1 MSKRTV
7 EREILTIGQVAA
19 YLQVTERTIYRL
31 SQGKKIP
38 AFKVGGM
45 WRYSQTDIDSWI
57 KQKSM
62 DGLDAGRDEVVT
74 AMGQTK
80 RREQK

>member
-1 MSKRTV
+1 LHYAVATYLNLAITMSKRTV

-45 WRYSQTDIDSWI
+45 WRYSQTDINSWI
-57 KQKSM
+57 
-62 DGLDAGRDEVVT
+62 
-74 AMGQTK
+74 
-80 RREQK
+80 REQSMNEGSK

>member
-31 SQGKKIP
+31 SQSKKIP

-45 WRYSQTDIDSWI
+45 WRYSQTDINNWI
-57 KQKSM
+57 RKQSMNEGLKS
-62 DGLDAGRDEVVT
+62 VVS
-74 AMGQTK
+74 G
-80 RREQK
+80 

>member
-1 MSKRTV
+1 MSKRTL

-45 WRYSQTDIDSWI
+45 WRYSQTDINSWI
-57 KQKSM
+57 
-62 DGLDAGRDEVVT
+62 
-74 AMGQTK
+74 
-80 RREQK
+80 REQSMNEGSK

>member
-1 MSKRTV
+1 MMSKRTV

-45 WRYSQTDIDSWI
+45 WRYSQKDIDAWI
-57 KQKSM
+57 RQQSM
-62 DGLDAGRDEVVT
+62 DSIESTQNKNEG
-74 AMGQTK
+74 M
-80 RREQK
+80 

>member
-1 MSKRTV
+1 MTMSKRTV

-45 WRYSQTDIDSWI
+45 WRYSQTDIDAWI
-57 KQKSM
+57 RQQSM
-62 DGLDAGRDEVVT
+62 DSIESTQNKNEG
-74 AMGQTK
+74 M
-80 RREQK
+80 

>member
-1 MSKRTV
+1 MSKRNV

-62 DGLDAGRDEVVT
+62 DGIESTQNKNEG
-74 AMGQTK
+74 M
-80 RREQK
+80 